1 MKIEQKI
8 NNYIRAADEF
18 NNYNKDFKIEVFMN
32 FDTLDIYVHDLIK
45 EEYKVVSILH
55 NYIKFF
61 TIKELVKQYYL
72 LVEALYNEER

>member
-8 NNYIRAADEF
+8 NNYLRAADEF

-55 NYIKFF
+55 NHIKFY

-72 LVEALYNEER
+72 LTEALYNE